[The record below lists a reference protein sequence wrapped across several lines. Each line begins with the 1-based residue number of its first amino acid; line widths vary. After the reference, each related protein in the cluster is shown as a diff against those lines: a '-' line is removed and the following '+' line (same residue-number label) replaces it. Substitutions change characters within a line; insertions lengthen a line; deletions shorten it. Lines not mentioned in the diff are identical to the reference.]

1 MKFTHKVITA
11 STVLLVSILSV
22 TSTFQYIMV
31 DRSLKNQVASGIPN
45 IMNGVEGE
53 LATFMNEKKHLA
65 QYVVNQVNENPVKD
79 TLIKA
84 SGDKAILDSFELVG
98 GAFEI
103 DGKATSG
110 NTSWSPPDSWD
121 GRQRPWYKQA
131 KQAGKLI
138 VTPPYLDATDNVMI
152 ISFAAPIYDKGEF
165 IGALF
170 FDVSLQGIAELVNK
184 VNLFGAGSMI
194 VTTQDGVIVADQDAS
209 NNGKVVSSIYQGASV
224 NTRDQQ
230 RIQLDGKEY
239 VLQFSA
245 VPGTDYLVGGI
256 LDEGIAFKAVSEVR
270 NTSILSVV
278 LAIVVS
284 VFVLLLIINHLM
296 KPIRTLNVAL
306 NDIAVGDGDLT
317 KQLDEKTDPEF
328 SELAKNFNV
337 FTKKLRDQV
346 ISLKE
351 IADTLTGISQGTF
364 KASEQSATAMTTQ
377 GQEIEQLATAMH
389 EMSTTAS
396 DVALN
401 AQNAA
406 AAAQEADDATNS
418 GSKVVEST
426 VNAISKLS
434 DSVVETS
441 SRVVELETSTHEI
454 NTVIN
459 VINEIAEQT
468 NLLALNAAIEAARA
482 GEQGRGFAVVADE
495 VRNLA
500 KRTQESTSEIGSII
514 SKLHSDTQFVV
525 DAMSSNRS
533 LSEEAVTR
541 AHDTNKALLTIREA
555 ISKISDMNLQIASA
569 AEEQSLVAE
578 EINANTSKIQELSL
592 SVSEN
597 TSKTHDNIDCQV
609 GVINQQSDILSQF
622 RV

>member
-152 ISFAAPIYDKGEF
+152 ISFAAPIYDNGEF

-184 VNLFGAGSMI
+184 VNLFGAGNMI

-256 LDEGIAFKAVSEVR
+256 LDEDIAFKAVSEVR

-296 KPIRTLNVAL
+296 KPISTLNVAL

-328 SELAKNFNV
+328 AELAKNFNV

>member
-1 MKFTHKVITA
+1 
-11 STVLLVSILSV
+11 
-22 TSTFQYIMV
+22 
-31 DRSLKNQVASGIPN
+31 
-45 IMNGVEGE
+45 MNGVEGE

>member
-1 MKFTHKVITA
+1 
-11 STVLLVSILSV
+11 
-22 TSTFQYIMV
+22 
-31 DRSLKNQVASGIPN
+31 
-45 IMNGVEGE
+45 
-53 LATFMNEKKHLA
+53 MNEKKHLA

-184 VNLFGAGSMI
+184 VNLFGAGNMI
-194 VTTQDGVIVADQDAS
+194 VTTRDGVIVADQVAS

-224 NTRDQQ
+224 KIREQQ

-239 VLQFSA
+239 VLLFSA

-256 LDEGIAFKAVSEVR
+256 LDEDIAFKAVSEVR
-270 NTSILSVV
+270 NTSILSVL

-328 SELAKNFNV
+328 AELAKNFNV

-482 GEQGRGFAVVADE
+482 GEQGRGFAVDDYWS
-495 VRNLA
+495 R
-500 KRTQESTSEIGSII
+500 
-514 SKLHSDTQFVV
+514 
-525 DAMSSNRS
+525 
-533 LSEEAVTR
+533 
-541 AHDTNKALLTIREA
+541 
-555 ISKISDMNLQIASA
+555 
-569 AEEQSLVAE
+569 
-578 EINANTSKIQELSL
+578 
-592 SVSEN
+592 
-597 TSKTHDNIDCQV
+597 C
-609 GVINQQSDILSQF
+609 SQ
-622 RV
+622 

>member
-184 VNLFGAGSMI
+184 VNLFGAGNMI

-239 VLQFSA
+239 VLKFSA
-245 VPGTDYLVGGI
+245 VPGTDYL
-256 LDEGIAFKAVSEVR
+256 
-270 NTSILSVV
+270 NTYIYYRWR
-278 LAIVVS
+278 
-284 VFVLLLIINHLM
+284 LIC
-296 KPIRTLNVAL
+296 AL
-306 NDIAVGDGDLT
+306 HCNC
-317 KQLDEKTDPEF
+317 
-328 SELAKNFNV
+328 
-337 FTKKLRDQV
+337 
-346 ISLKE
+346 
-351 IADTLTGISQGTF
+351 
-364 KASEQSATAMTTQ
+364 
-377 GQEIEQLATAMH
+377 
-389 EMSTTAS
+389 
-396 DVALN
+396 
-401 AQNAA
+401 
-406 AAAQEADDATNS
+406 
-418 GSKVVEST
+418 
-426 VNAISKLS
+426 
-434 DSVVETS
+434 
-441 SRVVELETSTHEI
+441 
-454 NTVIN
+454 
-459 VINEIAEQT
+459 
-468 NLLALNAAIEAARA
+468 NL
-482 GEQGRGFAVVADE
+482 G
-495 VRNLA
+495 
-500 KRTQESTSEIGSII
+500 
-514 SKLHSDTQFVV
+514 
-525 DAMSSNRS
+525 
-533 LSEEAVTR
+533 
-541 AHDTNKALLTIREA
+541 
-555 ISKISDMNLQIASA
+555 
-569 AEEQSLVAE
+569 
-578 EINANTSKIQELSL
+578 
-592 SVSEN
+592 
-597 TSKTHDNIDCQV
+597 
-609 GVINQQSDILSQF
+609 
-622 RV
+622 